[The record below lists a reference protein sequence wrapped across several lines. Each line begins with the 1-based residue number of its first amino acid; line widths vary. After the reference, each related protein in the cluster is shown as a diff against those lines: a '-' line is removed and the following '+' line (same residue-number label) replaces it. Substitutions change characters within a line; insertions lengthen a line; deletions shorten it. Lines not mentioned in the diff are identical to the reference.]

1 MTQLIEASVVVAPS
15 YEGMLEPLLD
25 IADSSM
31 TYRRRYFA
39 EPQLAPV
46 LDLLLADA
54 SNTRALAFQL
64 RALADHVDQLPRDP
78 QAPSPTREQRLVAH
92 ALQSLSEADP
102 DTLANTDASGGFT
115 ELLTLLST
123 IDADLRGLSDAL
135 TYYYF
140 SHADVRVN

>member
-1 MTQLIEASVVVAPS
+1 
-15 YEGMLEPLLD
+15 MLEPLLD

>member
-1 MTQLIEASVVVAPS
+1 MTQLIRSSVTTAPS
-15 YEGMLEPLLD
+15 YGGMLDPLLE

-54 SNTRALAFQL
+54 TNARALAFQL
-64 RALADHVDQLPRDP
+64 RALADHVVLLPRDKR
-78 QAPSPTREQRLVAH
+78 APSPTREQQLVAH
-92 ALQSLSEADP
+92 ALQSLEDAD
-102 DTLANTDASGGFT
+102 ADALGQPGQDRVFAD
-115 ELLTLLST
+115 LLNLLRSV
-123 IDADLRGLSDAL
+123 DDDLRGLSDTI

-140 SHADVRVN
+140 SHADVRVS